1 MKRIVINNMKANGIL
16 HMLVSIH
23 NVKPIQYNNIFMQ
36 KYKKIRD
43 MAFHYHGLCHDLH
56 TALSFKTGATFQ
68 ECCYF
73 IADFRAHFSH
83 AT

>member
-1 MKRIVINNMKANGIL
+1 MVVNTTLQIYLIFHNYQINSSLI
-16 HMLVSIH
+16 
-23 NVKPIQYNNIFMQ
+23 
-36 KYKKIRD
+36 YK
-43 MAFHYHGLCHDLH
+43 FY

-83 AT
+83 ATCFFDASRFVGELFYGIVQLPDLQ